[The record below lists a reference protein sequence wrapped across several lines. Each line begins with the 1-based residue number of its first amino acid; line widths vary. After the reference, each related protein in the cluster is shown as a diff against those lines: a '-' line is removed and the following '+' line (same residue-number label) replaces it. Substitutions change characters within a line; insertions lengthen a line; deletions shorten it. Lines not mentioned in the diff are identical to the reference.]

1 MELVEPLLL
10 DLRLEVLSAFLL
22 LVAMDV
28 LGGARVL
35 RFAECFTLLLL
46 DVHELL
52 SWGFTVVRALSSLLL
67 L

>member
-1 MELVEPLLL
+1 MELVESLLL

-35 RFAECFTLLLL
+35 GFAECLTLLLL

-52 SWGFTVVRALSSLLL
+52 SWGFTVVRALPSLLL